1 MIDKKNKLD
10 DVWVEKYRPD
20 SFDGIVGQDE
30 IVTAISEA
38 IGNGNLSNLIFEGKA
53 GTGKTTMAKA
63 IAKELDAE
71 FMELNSS
78 EERGIESVRGK
89 ITTFVKHLSFNGQIK
104 ICFLDEADS
113 MTNEAQMCLRPIM
126 EKYTHNCR
134 FIIGCNYVDKIIA
147 PIRNSRCK
155 VYRFKPVD
163 KNSVMKRLLYIAEKE
178 KLFISMSEKD
188 RALTE
193 LSERCRGDMRKAIN
207 DLQMGDYGLSEAE
220 QVFSI

>member
-1 MIDKKNKLD
+1 MKNKLD
-10 DVWVEKYRPD
+10 DVWVEKYRPN

-30 IVTAISEA
+30 IVKAISDA
-38 IGNGNLSNLIFEGKA
+38 IEKGNLSNLIFEGKA

-63 IAKELDAE
+63 IANELDAE

-78 EERGIESVRGK
+78 EERGIEIVRGK
-89 ITTFVKHLSFNGQIK
+89 ITTFVRHLSFNNQIK

-113 MTNEAQMCLRPIM
+113 MTTEAQMCLRPIM

-147 PIRNSRCK
+147 PIRDSRCK
-155 VYRFKPVD
+155 VYRFKPID
-163 KNSVMKRLLYIAEKE
+163 KEAVLKRLLYIAEKE
-178 KLFISMSEKD
+178 NIFVSMSRKD
-188 RALTE
+188 RALAE

-207 DLQMGDYGLSEAE
+207 SLQMGDYGLSETE
-220 QVFSI
+220 QIFSL